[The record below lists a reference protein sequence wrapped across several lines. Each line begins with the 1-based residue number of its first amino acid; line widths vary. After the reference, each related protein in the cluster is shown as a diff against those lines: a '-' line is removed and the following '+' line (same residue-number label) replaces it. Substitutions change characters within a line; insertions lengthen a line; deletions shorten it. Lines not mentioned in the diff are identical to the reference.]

1 MSIFSTIR
9 TTTSILALSVL
20 TLATFSTNFSS
31 VSAEAR
37 VPGSSA
43 FCNATGRD
51 SMGAT
56 CFFRDYTVKTTWR
69 LTSMSRRINGSQG
82 VRVNSYDTKTN
93 RLLKSNYLRVGQYWT
108 FEKRDGSASDNY
120 YIRVD
125 NQIFGSTANFAV
137 SWSNF

>member
-1 MSIFSTIR
+1 
-9 TTTSILALSVL
+9 
-20 TLATFSTNFSS
+20 
-31 VSAEAR
+31 
-37 VPGSSA
+37 
-43 FCNATGRD
+43 
-51 SMGAT
+51 
-56 CFFRDYTVKTTWR
+56 
-69 LTSMSRRINGSQG
+69 MSRRINGSQG